1 MEEAMKLIKMKRQ
14 KSLRL
19 YLGAAITATFLIAF
33 AVTAIAF
40 GAAAPQKTFPSAE
53 EAVKAGI
60 AAVKGNDN
68 KELLAILGD
77 DAKDLISS
85 GDPVADKANR
95 EQFLKAY
102 DEKHQLI
109 KEGDNY
115 ILTVGKQDW
124 PYPIPVV
131 KKGNRWGFDTAQGR
145 EEILNRR
152 IGENELS
159 TIQVLLAIVDAQREY
174 ASKDRDGDG
183 VLAYA
188 QKFGSDPGKKNGLYW
203 EAKPGEEQSPLG
215 EMVAKA
221 WLEGYRATSSVSN
234 TPAYHGYYY
243 KILTAQGKNA
253 PGGAYSYLV
262 KNELFGGFA
271 VIAAPAEYGNSGVMT
286 FLVNHDGVLYKK
298 DLGKNTLEIAKKIS
312 SFDPDKGWKKID
324 QVVMP

>member
-1 MEEAMKLIKMKRQ
+1 MVTIGIKTKKGSMNSSRLSLIASVIFAFALYGTCSAASAKQ
-14 KSLRL
+14 KS
-19 YLGAAITATFLIAF
+19 F
-33 AVTAIAF
+33 A
-40 GAAAPQKTFPSAE
+40 SAE

-60 AAVKGNDN
+60 AAAKSDDN
-68 KELLAILGD
+68 KALLAILGD

-85 GDPVADKANR
+85 GDAVLDKANR
-95 EQFLKAY
+95 ERFLKAY
-102 DEKHQLI
+102 DEKHQLV

-115 ILTVGKQDW
+115 ILTVGKEDW

-131 KKGNRWGFDTAQGR
+131 KKGNGWVFDTAQGK

-188 QKFGSDPGKKNGLYW
+188 QKFWSDAGKKNGLHW
-203 EAKPGEEQSPLG
+203 ETKAGEDESPLG
-215 EMVAKA
+215 PLAAEARV
-221 WLEGYRATSSVSN
+221 EGYRAASAGAK
-234 TPAYHGYYY
+234 PRPYHGYYY

-262 KNELFGGFA
+262 RDKMIGGFA

-286 FLVNHDGVLYKK
+286 FLVNHDGVVYEK
-298 DLGKNTLEIAKKIS
+298 DLGKNTLELAKKIT
-312 SFDPDKGWKKID
+312 SFDPDKSWKKVD
-324 QVVMP
+324 KVSMP